1 MLQITPQSVFKKK
14 DLFLLL
20 LFQTLLFSLIATV
33 FILQET
39 KAIKQATLQ
48 DVKTIARVVGQYAQE
63 ALTFKDNTK
72 LQGIVN
78 QLKIQQ
84 EIIYAGIYDDNGEL
98 RAYLL
103 RETDTAATPIPIV
116 SYNHHDRVTEAYLEM
131 THPITLNQKIIGW
144 MYLRFDLQTLNTR
157 INQIFFFIALLLI
170 GLVMSSLFFYWQFQR
185 NLSQVITH
193 LIQLMTKIGNENN
206 YALRAQTHKT
216 LTPLIEAF
224 NQMLTQIQAHHER
237 LKAAEESAQASNQ
250 AKSNFLTAV
259 SHKIRTPMNGVLG
272 MTELLLD
279 TELTEQQQQLAQT
292 VRNSGKSVLTIIN
305 DILDFSQIEA
315 GTLTLNEVEVNL
327 VDLVEEVV
335 ESFAHLADH
344 KNLELMSFLPHD
356 LPTQVQ
362 VDPVRLRQLLIHLIS
377 NAIEFTEKGE
387 IVVRAF
393 PVEKHT
399 QKFLIR
405 FEVEDTGVGM
415 SAETLKQLFQPFQH
429 AGDTLYRG
437 SGLSLT
443 ISQKLTQMMGGDIGV
458 HSQYGQGST
467 FWFTL
472 KLTQVPEQPAI
483 ELSCKEY
490 QDNRFLIVDDN
501 LTFCEVLRHNLH
513 GWGLHQVNSAHTAQH
528 ALEKLKQ
535 AVLHDQPYDIVFV
548 NAQLPDKNCFEL
560 ARMIKT
566 NPMLVNIQLVLLIT
580 SSQQAEMDVQ
590 PMGIAAML
598 TKPLRQIQLYE
609 CINAL
614 LTHSHL
620 PHTAQC
626 EALGP
631 TQFNAR
637 VLLAEDNLV
646 NQKVARLML
655 MKLGCQVDI
664 ANNGLEV
671 IKVLSEHHYDLILM
685 DCQMPEMDGFA
696 VTRIIRAQEYATTSK
711 VTHTPIIA
719 LTAHAL
725 EGDREHC
732 LNAGMDDYL
741 GKPFDKEQLYHMLEK
756 WLNNQSHVQLIR

>member
-1 MLQITPQSVFKKK
+1 
-14 DLFLLL
+14 
-20 LFQTLLFSLIATV
+20 
-33 FILQET
+33 
-39 KAIKQATLQ
+39 LQ

-63 ALTFKDNTK
+63 ALIFKDNTK
-72 LQGIVN
+72 LQNIIN
-78 QLKIQQ
+78 KLKIQQ

-103 RETDTAATPIPIV
+103 RETDTVAPLPVV
-116 SYNHHDRVTEAYLEM
+116 SYTHHDRLTEHYLEM

-144 MYLRFDLQTLNTR
+144 VYLRFDLQTLNTR
-157 INQIFFFIALLLI
+157 IAQLFYFIILLFIGLLI
-170 GLVMSSLFFYWQFQR
+170 SSFLFYWQFQR
-185 NLSQVITH
+185 SGSQAVIHLSQ
-193 LIQLMTKIGNENN
+193 LMEQIGNENN
-206 YALRAQTHKT
+206 YTLRAQTHKT
-216 LTPLIEAF
+216 LTPLIERF
-224 NQMLTQIQAHHER
+224 NQMLTQIQAHHEM
-237 LKAAEESAQASNQ
+237 LKANQESAQASNQ

-279 TELTEQQQQLAQT
+279 TELTEQQQQLAET

-335 ESFAHLADH
+335 ESFAHLAHH
-344 KNLELMSFLPHD
+344 KKLELMSFLPHD
-356 LPTQVQ
+356 LPAQIQ
-362 VDPVRLRQLLIHLIS
+362 VDPVRLRQLLTHLIS

-393 PVEKHT
+393 PV
-399 QKFLIR
+399 QKQPQTLLIR

-415 SAETLKQLFQPFQH
+415 TPETLKQLFQPFQH
-429 AGDTLYRG
+429 TEDTLYRG

-443 ISQKLTQMMGGDIGV
+443 ISQKLAQMMGGDIGV
-458 HSQYGQGST
+458 HSQYGQGAT

-472 KLTQVPEQPAI
+472 KLAQLPKQPAI

-535 AVLHDQPYDIVFV
+535 AVLYDQPYDIVFV

-560 ARMIKT
+560 ARTIKT
-566 NPMLVNIQLVLLIT
+566 TPMLVNIQLVLLIT
-580 SSQQAEMDVQ
+580 TSQQAEMGIQ
-590 PMGIAAML
+590 PMGIAVTL
-598 TKPLRQIQLYE
+598 TKPIRQMQLYD

-614 LTHSHL
+614 LTHTHL
-620 PHTAQC
+620 PHTTQL
-626 EALGP
+626 EILSP

-671 IKVLSEHHYDLILM
+671 IKALSEHHYDLILM

-696 VTRIIRAQEYATTSK
+696 VTRIIRAQEYVTTSTK
-711 VTHTPIIA
+711 VTHTPIVA

-741 GKPFDKEQLYHMLEK
+741 GKPFDKEQLYHMLAK
-756 WLNNQSHVQLIR
+756 WLSNQCSVQLNS